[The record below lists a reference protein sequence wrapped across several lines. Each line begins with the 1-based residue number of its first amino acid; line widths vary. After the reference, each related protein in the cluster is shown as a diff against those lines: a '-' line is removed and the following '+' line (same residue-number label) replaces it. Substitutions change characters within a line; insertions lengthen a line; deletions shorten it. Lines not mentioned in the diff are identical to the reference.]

1 MIMKQFLLSIL
12 LLCTSFVWAQAQST
26 DADRITIHAY
36 VPPYEYITQEA
47 SQLLET
53 KLQEIIANNG
63 VADNDGVNRF
73 ILTFKINVL
82 SKDIVA
88 TTPQR
93 VSQKLGIT
101 LMIGDVIEDKVYAT
115 KTINAIGIGTSLEKS
130 YIAAV
135 KNIKPQNK
143 DITEFMQLGKSKII
157 AYYEAHAEE
166 ILAEAN
172 ALAGQENYD
181 DALSLLSSVPDVC
194 RNTYSACS
202 ELAATLYEK
211 KINADGNYYYQQAKT
226 AWANSPNREG
236 AEQAT
241 AYLSK
246 INFAAQC
253 QPQAERLA
261 EEITA
266 KMNVVDKREWAFSMQ
281 QYKDNIEREKREWSL
296 RVKQEENNH
305 ERNMALDAQRYAT
318 QRTIIK
324 ACRDIAVERA
334 KHQPRVINFNRI
346 ILW

>member
-1 MIMKQFLLSIL
+1 MKQFLFLIIFLYASCAGL
-12 LLCTSFVWAQAQST
+12 QAQSA
-26 DADRITIHAY
+26 DEDRITIHAY
-36 VPPYEYITQEA
+36 VPPYEYITTEA

-53 KLQEIIANNG
+53 KLQEIITNNG
-63 VADNDGVNRF
+63 VADDDGVNRF
-73 ILTFKINVL
+73 VLTFKINVL

-93 VSQKLGIT
+93 ISQKLGIT
-101 LMIGDVIEDKVYAT
+101 LMIGDVVEDKVYVT
-115 KTINAIGIGTSLEKS
+115 KTINSIGIGTSLEKS
-130 YIAAV
+130 YIAAI

-143 DITEFMQLGKSKII
+143 DVTEFMELGKSKII
-157 AYYEAHAEE
+157 AYYEAHTEE
-166 ILAEAN
+166 ILAEAKK
-172 ALAGQENYD
+172 LASQENYD
-181 DALSLLSSVPDVC
+181 DALTLLSSVPDVC
-194 RNTYSACS
+194 RNTYTACS
-202 ELAATLYEK
+202 ELAASLYET
-211 KINADGNYYYQQAKT
+211 KINTESNFYYQQAKT
-226 AWANSPNREG
+226 IWANSPTREG

-253 QPQAERLA
+253 QPQAEKLA

-266 KMNVVDKREWAFSMQ
+266 KMNVIDKREWAFSMQ

-296 RVKQEENNH
+296 RVKQEENSH
-305 ERNMALDAQRYAT
+305 ERNMALDAQRYAN
-318 QRTIIK
+318 QRAVIK